1 MTTSSALLSTLTLN
15 PCLAPSPCRS
25 LMRDWLPAW
34 VGDVR
39 TQRRSYYYPPT
50 LAILLNMSSL
60 ELTMLTL
67 PPVTLTL
74 TGSST
79 LSPPA
84 VSSSPLSSGSLI
96 LFTQPMSVYSLT
108 VNFRAFC
115 R

>member
-1 MTTSSALLSTLTLN
+1 MLTNPPVLRIAFVSSSN
-15 PCLAPSPCRS
+15 IS
-25 LMRDWLPAW
+25 
-34 VGDVR
+34 
-39 TQRRSYYYPPT
+39 T

>member
-1 MTTSSALLSTLTLN
+1 MSTTHLYFS
-15 PCLAPSPCRS
+15 
-25 LMRDWLPAW
+25 
-34 VGDVR
+34 
-39 TQRRSYYYPPT
+39 T

-67 PPVTLTL
+67 PPVTLIL

-79 LSPPA
+79 LSPLA
-84 VSSSPLSSGSLI
+84 VSSSPLSSGILI
-96 LFTQPMSVYSLT
+96 LFTQPMSVYSFT